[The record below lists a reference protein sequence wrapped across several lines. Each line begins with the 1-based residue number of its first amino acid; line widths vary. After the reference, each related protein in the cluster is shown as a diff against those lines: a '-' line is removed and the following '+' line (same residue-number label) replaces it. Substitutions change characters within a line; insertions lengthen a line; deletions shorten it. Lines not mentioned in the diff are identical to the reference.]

1 MSLFSIIPLTACS
14 SAALHTVCAFLHA
27 AQATLHRAAVAAC
40 FTTLYLTHCLPPS
53 PPCCCPPQTVCA
65 FWLRGM
71 CMKGDSCGFLH
82 KFDPERMPVC
92 RVWMKTGECKELE
105 CPFKHS
111 LDDVKECNMYK
122 LGFCIYGPNC
132 RYKHTKQPGEA

>member
-1 MSLFSIIPLTACS
+1 
-14 SAALHTVCAFLHA
+14 
-27 AQATLHRAAVAAC
+27 
-40 FTTLYLTHCLPPS
+40 
-53 PPCCCPPQTVCA
+53 
-65 FWLRGM
+65 M
-71 CMKGDSCGFLH
+71 CMKGDACGFLH

-111 LDDVKECNMYK
+111 LEDVKECNMYK

-132 RYKHTKQPGEA
+132 RYKHTKQPGPSPDPDTVEAAKPREYRDWRKIMADDKPLYQQQQQQPTNRRQRYVQISTYYCIYAPKEPGRC